1 MQNRMRHFVAASGLA
16 ALLAFVGCASPAA
29 PTTSAPPTVTDT
41 FSSTLAQQ
49 SSNTHQFVVN
59 ATGQVTITLATV
71 SPLATMSL
79 GIGIMT
85 SDGTN
90 CLTTMSFN
98 TDARADGVAALLGT
112 ATKGNY
118 CVRVYDNGNIPTS
131 TTTSYTVTVEHP

>member
-16 ALLAFVGCASPAA
+16 ALLAVVGCASPAA
-29 PTTSAPPTVTDT
+29 PTTPAPATVTDT

-59 ATGQVTITLATV
+59 ATGQVTISLTSV
-71 SPLATMSL
+71 SPLSTMSL
-79 GIGIMT
+79 GIGFMT

-90 CLTTMSFN
+90 CLTTSSFN

-112 ATKGNY
+112 AQKGNY
-118 CVRVYDNGNIPTS
+118 CVRVYDNGNIPVS
-131 TTTSYTVTVEHP
+131 TTVNYTVTVEHP